1 MTAGYSRHLFIC
13 HRQTLDEFSNRLI
26 NHRITQELAVPC
38 EKRALRFIDI
48 RLGRL
53 NQTIAG
59 INQQHGKGIGRG
71 AVAFFGEFHKDA
83 LDPLRIAVHCTR
95 KRQLRHT
102 GRSRCSS
109 AREFAKQRKPCEEI
123 VSELI

>member
-59 INQQHGKGIGRG
+59 INQQHGKGIGQR
-71 AVAFFGEFHKDA
+71 FF
-83 LDPLRIAVHCTR
+83 LRIAQ
-95 KRQLRHT
+95 KRPT
-102 GRSRCSS
+102 GFPPLFV
-109 AREFAKQRKPCEEI
+109 EQ
-123 VSELI
+123 